1 MAALSL
7 LADENVDR
15 QIVAL
20 LRRDGHEVLYVAEL
34 DPGINDDEVLRYA
47 KERHALLLTADKD
60 FGELV
65 YRQRRLTEGVV
76 LFRLVG
82 LPSEKKAEL
91 IAAAIRTHVD
101 ELSRAFTVISPGMVR
116 IPYGANIRTNCMIL
130 LSNNIADN
138 LFGNDKRHT
147 TFPSPRNC
155 PGRLA

>member
-34 DPGINDDEVLRYA
+34 DPGINDDAVLRYA

-65 YRQRRLTEGVV
+65 YWQRRLTEGVV

-82 LPSEKKAEL
+82 LHSEKKAEL

-101 ELSRAFTVISPGMVR
+101 ELSRAFTA
-116 IPYGANIRTNCMIL
+116 YGANIRTNCMAL
-130 LSNNIADN
+130 LSNNIVDN
-138 LFGNDKRHT
+138 LFVQ
-147 TFPSPRNC
+147 
-155 PGRLA
+155 

>member
-1 MAALSL
+1 MTALSL

-65 YRQRRLTEGVV
+65 YRQRLLTEGVV

-91 IAAAIRTHVD
+91 IAAAIRKHVD
-101 ELSRAFTVISPGMVR
+101 ELSRAFTVISPGEEGVYILHAFQKKTQKTAKKDLDIAKAR
-116 IPYGANIRTNCMIL
+116 FRDVIQHRT
-130 LSNNIADN
+130 SQ
-138 LFGNDKRHT
+138 
-147 TFPSPRNC
+147 
-155 PGRLA
+155 